1 MTGATRDS
9 GTPAQDPDPAPDPGP
24 GPDPVTRAIAETA
37 AASRACRDQILA
49 EPLTAQLYRS
59 ILSSFAHTGQP
70 PSPGTL
76 TTTATELG
84 LDAYRALARLTSAD
98 MVVAGTGPLAIR
110 AAYPFSA
117 ERTPHQV
124 TIDGGPAVYAVCALD
139 ALGIPLMLRRNAVI
153 TSAEPD
159 TGVPIRVTVTGR
171 DAAWDPEAAVLFITS
186 GQGQGPAADC
196 ACRTMNFFTTR
207 QAAID
212 WTVRHHVAQG
222 WILDQAQA
230 LTRADLVFG
239 YILS

>member
-1 MTGATRDS
+1 MTGA
-9 GTPAQDPDPAPDPGP
+9 AQDPGTTAA
-24 GPDPVTRAIAETA
+24 DPVTRAIAETA

-49 EPLTAQLYRS
+49 EPLTARLYRS
-59 ILSSFAHTGQP
+59 ILTSFAHTGQP
-70 PSPGTL
+70 PSPGML
-76 TTTATELG
+76 ATTAAELG
-84 LDAYRALARLTSAD
+84 LDACCALARLTRAD
-98 MVVAGTGPLAIR
+98 VVVAGAGPLTIR

-139 ALGIPLMLRRNAVI
+139 ALGIPLMLRRDAVVA
-153 TSAEPD
+153 SAEPD
-159 TGVPIRVTVTGR
+159 TGVPIRVKVTGR
-171 DAAWDPEAAVLFITS
+171 DAAWDPEGAVLFI
-186 GQGQGPAADC
+186 GNRQGQGPAADC

-207 QAAID
+207 QAAAD
-212 WTVRHHVAQG
+212 WAACHQVAQG